1 MTEHQAREALL
12 VRAFD
17 QQPPSDLWTEDDRRH
32 ASQEAR
38 RQAGPDA
45 SAERFVATRAAVA
58 LSRLDKR
65 EPGLAEA
72 VQQLAWRPWIGPV
85 VMLAALL
92 SGLALDAAGAGNRIN
107 ILNPPLLLILAW
119 NLLTY
124 LVLAFNAIWPGKAQ
138 IQSTGLARL
147 LARVATGQGWRARS
161 GAWQAPVHAASI
173 EGAPRPR
180 DRTASAP
187 IGPGMAGHEAPHGE
201 RHGPAT
207 HQADTAQQ
215 RASVVQQALS
225 TFRTSWFKLAAPLY
239 GQKAISL
246 LHAAAMLFALG
257 ALGGLYLR
265 GLAFEYRAGWEST
278 FLNAEQVS
286 ALLHWLW
293 GAASSVTG
301 IPLPD
306 ATQLEAM
313 RFPDHAGANAAPWI
327 HLQTLTVLLVV
338 VLPRLGLALWHQLRA
353 RRLSRHFPLPLDERY
368 FKDLLRQ
375 QRGESAVAWVLPY
388 SYTVPEAQ
396 RAGLL
401 GLLSQ
406 LQGGQTQLRLQMPL
420 ALGEEDELQAPLPEL
435 AGSTLAV
442 ALFSLS
448 ATPEAENHATFLSR
462 LSALLPPGMPLVAL
476 VDESSFRARFG
487 ADTHRLD
494 SRRSTWRRILATHS
508 DLPPVFVDLGAATDA
523 TVQQDALQTLEGL
536 LAGGRHEAHS
546 LH

>member
-17 QQPPSDLWTEDDRRH
+17 QQPPSDLWTEDDRQH

-38 RQAGPDA
+38 RQAGADA
-45 SAERFVATRAAVA
+45 SPPAFVQTRASIA
-58 LSRLDKR
+58 LARLDR
-65 EPGLAEA
+65 RQPGLNEA
-72 VQQLAWRPWIGPV
+72 VRQLQWRPWIGPV
-85 VMLAALL
+85 VMLLALI

-107 ILNPPLLLILAW
+107 ILNPPLLLILGW

-124 LVLAFNAIWPGKAQ
+124 LVLAFNAFWPGKAQ

-147 LARVATGQGWRARS
+147 LARLATGQGWRSRS
-161 GAWQAPVHAASI
+161 TDLPVAIPAQ
-173 EGAPRPR
+173 
-180 DRTASAP
+180 
-187 IGPGMAGHEAPHGE
+187 APHG
-201 RHGPAT
+201 PAQGTAATPGTST
-207 HQADTAQQ
+207 HQAQTPHPAGGVDPAHQ
-215 RASVVQQALS
+215 RTTLARQALG
-225 TFRTSWFKLAAPLY
+225 TFRASWFKLAAPLY
-239 GQKAISL
+239 GQKAVSL

-278 FLNAEQVS
+278 FLNADQVS
-286 ALLHWLW
+286 SLLHWLW
-293 GAASSVTG
+293 GAASAVTG
-301 IPLPD
+301 IALPD

-338 VLPRLGLALWHQLRA
+338 VVPRLGLALWHHLRA
-353 RRLSRHFPLPLDERY
+353 RRLSQQFPLPLDDRY
-368 FKDLLRQ
+368 FKDLQRQ

-388 SYTVPEAQ
+388 SYTVPDDQ
-396 RAGLL
+396 RQGLL
-401 GLLSQ
+401 QLLSQ
-406 LQGGQTQLRLQMPL
+406 LQGGQTQLRLQPPL
-420 ALGEEDELQAPLPEL
+420 TLGEEDDLSAPLPEL

-448 ATPEAENHATFLSR
+448 ATPEAENHATFLAR
-462 LSALLPPGMPLVAL
+462 LASLLPPGTPLVAL

-487 ADTHRLD
+487 HDTSRLD

-508 DLPPVFVDLGAATDA
+508 DLPPVFVDLGTSADA
-523 TVQQDALQTLEGL
+523 TTRAEAIQTLEGL
-536 LAGGRHEAHS
+536 LASGRHEARA

>member
-17 QQPPSDLWTEDDRRH
+17 QQPPSDLWTEDDRQH

-38 RQAGPDA
+38 RQAGADA
-45 SAERFVATRAAVA
+45 SPPAFVQTRASIA
-58 LSRLDKR
+58 LARLDR
-65 EPGLAEA
+65 RQPGLNEA
-72 VQQLAWRPWIGPV
+72 VRQLQWRPWIGPV
-85 VMLAALL
+85 VMLLALI

-107 ILNPPLLLILAW
+107 ILNPPLLLILGW

-124 LVLAFNAIWPGKAQ
+124 LVLAFNAFWPGKAQ

-147 LARVATGQGWRARS
+147 LARLATGQGWRSHGATAATGS
-161 GAWQAPVHAASI
+161 GSHA
-173 EGAPRPR
+173 
-180 DRTASAP
+180 RTAQP
-187 IGPGMAGHEAPHGE
+187 AGDAD
-201 RHGPAT
+201 PAL
-207 HQADTAQQ
+207 Q
-215 RASVVQQALS
+215 RATLAQQALT
-225 TFRTSWFKLAAPLY
+225 TFRTSWFRLAAPLY

-246 LHAAAMLFALG
+246 LHAGAMLFALG

-278 FLNAEQVS
+278 FLNADQVS
-286 ALLHWLW
+286 SLLHWLW
-293 GAASSVTG
+293 GAASAVTG

-313 RFPDHAGANAAPWI
+313 RFPDHAGTNAAPWI

-338 VLPRLGLALWHQLRA
+338 VLPRLGLALWHHLRA
-353 RRLSRHFPLPLDERY
+353 RRLSQEFPLPLDDRY
-368 FKDLLRQ
+368 FRDLQRQ

-388 SYTVPEAQ
+388 SYTVPDEQ
-396 RAGLL
+396 RQGLL
-401 GLLSQ
+401 RLLSQ
-406 LQGGQTQLRLQMPL
+406 LQGGQTQLRLRPPL
-420 ALGEEDELQAPLPEL
+420 ALGEEDDLGAPLPEL

-448 ATPEAENHATFLSR
+448 ATPEAENHATFLAR
-462 LSALLPPGMPLVAL
+462 LASLLPPGTPLVAL

-487 ADTHRLD
+487 HDTSRLD

-508 DLPPVFVDLGAATDA
+508 DLPPVFVDLGASADRA
-523 TVQQDALQTLEGL
+523 AQAEAVQTLEGL
-536 LAGGRHEAHS
+536 LTTARHEART

>member
-17 QQPPSDLWTEDDRRH
+17 QQPPSDLWTEDDRHH

-38 RQAGPDA
+38 RQAGANA
-45 SAERFVATRAAVA
+45 SPSTFVQTRASIA
-58 LSRLDKR
+58 LSRLER
-65 EPGLAEA
+65 RQPGLQEA
-72 VQQLAWRPWIGPV
+72 VGQLQWRPWIGPV
-85 VMLAALL
+85 VMLLALI

-107 ILNPPLLLILAW
+107 ILNPPLLLILGW

-124 LVLAFNAIWPGKAQ
+124 LVLAFNAFWPGKAQ

-147 LARVATGQGWRARS
+147 LARLATGQGWRSRS
-161 GAWQAPVHAASI
+161 ADLPAAVPAHTFHGSAHAA
-173 EGAPRPR
+173 APGTSPQQAQ
-180 DRTASAP
+180 TP
-187 IGPGMAGHEAPHGE
+187 HPAGGVD
-201 RHGPAT
+201 PA
-207 HQADTAQQ
+207 HQ
-215 RASVVQQALS
+215 RATLTQQALN
-225 TFRTSWFKLAAPLY
+225 TFRSGWFRLAAPLY
-239 GQKAISL
+239 GQKAVSL

-278 FLNAEQVS
+278 FLNADQVS
-286 ALLHWLW
+286 SLLHWLW
-293 GAASSVTG
+293 GAASAVTG

-313 RFPDHAGANAAPWI
+313 RFPDHAGVNAAPWI

-338 VLPRLGLALWHQLRA
+338 VLPRLGLALWHHLRA
-353 RRLSRHFPLPLDERY
+353 RRLSQQFPLPLDDRY
-368 FKDLLRQ
+368 FKDLQRQ

-388 SYTVPEAQ
+388 SYTVPDGQ
-396 RAGLL
+396 RQGLL
-401 GLLSQ
+401 QLLSQ
-406 LQGGQTQLRLQMPL
+406 LQGGQTRLRLQPPL
-420 ALGEEDELQAPLPEL
+420 ALGEEDDLSAPLPAL

-448 ATPEAENHATFLSR
+448 ATPEAENHATFLAR
-462 LSALLPPGMPLVAL
+462 LASLLPPGTPLVAL

-487 ADTHRLD
+487 HDTSRLD

-508 DLPPVFVDLGAATDA
+508 DLPPVFVDLGTSADA
-523 TVQQDALQTLEGL
+523 TAQAEALQTLEEL
-536 LAGGRHEAHS
+536 LASARHETRS